1 MTFNFADGEMTS
13 AIIRSVST
21 AERYGVSMQQESTK
35 DSVGLRPRSDGV
47 VLMLTFIASRNA
59 SCFSQRYNLPVMSL
73 QSNLQ

>member
-1 MTFNFADGEMTS
+1 MTFNFADGDTTS

-21 AERYGVSMQQESTK
+21 AERYGVSIEQALTK
-35 DSVGLRPRSDGV
+35 ASVGLRPRSDGV

-59 SCFSQRYNLPVMSL
+59 SCFSRRYDLMPS